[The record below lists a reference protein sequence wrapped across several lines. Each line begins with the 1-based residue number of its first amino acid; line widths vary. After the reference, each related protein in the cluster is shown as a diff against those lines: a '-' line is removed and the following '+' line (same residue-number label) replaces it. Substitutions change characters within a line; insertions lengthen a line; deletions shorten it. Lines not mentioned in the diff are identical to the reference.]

1 MARPLP
7 QTLFLDACV
16 LYPAPIRD
24 LFMGLALEGLV
35 RLKWN
40 RRVEGEWIHNLLQDR
55 PDLTP
60 EQQARIRATP
70 EKMKVVLAFQEPV
83 VEGYESL
90 VEKIQLPD
98 ANDRHVV
105 AAAWWGKAEAILT
118 FNLKDFPEE
127 ELGRWELL
135 ALHPDDYLTELA
147 ERLIRKNFLPDPLLR
162 VLKRQRCALRKPP
175 LGVEDFLEI
184 LRRAGLATFTEALG
198 PYKGHL

>member
-40 RRVEGEWIHNLLQDR
+40 RRVQEEWIHNLLQDR

-70 EKMKVVLAFQEPV
+70 EKMKEVLAFQEPL

-90 VEKIQLPD
+90 VEKSRGHPYLQPQGFP
-98 ANDRHVV
+98 RRG
-105 AAAWWGKAEAILT
+105 AW
-118 FNLKDFPEE
+118 
-127 ELGRWELL
+127 
-135 ALHPDDYLTELA
+135 
-147 ERLIRKNFLPDPLLR
+147 
-162 VLKRQRCALRKPP
+162 P
-175 LGVEDFLEI
+175 LGTPGPPP
-184 LRRAGLATFTEALG
+184 RRLPYGARRKADPEKLPARPPSQG
-198 PYKGHL
+198 P